1 MTALAYAHRRR
12 HSSARLQAIATD
24 PLRRQTLILGGA
36 LLMTTLPACG
46 GSDGSTPLPAA
57 DTTLDDE
64 QVTLE
69 INMVDSATGGGYNVA
84 DGRRLQAMGGTRSTL
99 IWNGPHPD
107 DRDPHGISTDVIV
120 KLGDWY
126 PFKAEFLRLIRIAD
140 GPPFPGKASFG
151 RRLPIP
157 LVSPEHIAVI
167 ERMGVTAG
175 QSNRALDIGIINAG
189 GVMITVSHEQARTVT
204 AGETLVLTP
213 NYAWTVIA
221 VHPAEGELPGYAE
234 LRLDVTP

>member
-1 MTALAYAHRRR
+1 
-12 HSSARLQAIATD
+12 
-24 PLRRQTLILGGA
+24 
-36 LLMTTLPACG
+36 MTTLPACG
-46 GSDGSTPLPAA
+46 GSDGSAPLPAA
-57 DTTLDDE
+57 DTSFEDE
-64 QVTLE
+64 PVTLE

-84 DGRRLQAMGGTRSTL
+84 DGRRLQAMGGIRSTS
-99 IWNGPHPD
+99 ISNGPHPD
-107 DRDPHGISTDVIV
+107 DRDPHGISTSVIV

-157 LVSPEHIAVI
+157 LASPEHIAVI
-167 ERMGVTAG
+167 DGMSVAVGRF
-175 QSNRALDIGIINAG
+175 NRKLDIGMVDAR
-189 GVMITVSHEQARTVT
+189 GVVITVSFEQPRPVFP
-204 AGETLVLTP
+204 GETLVLTP